1 MSGRSLAPRSRAARN
16 HGSSRRRRRRSA
28 GRAARPAPRVPR
40 ALAQKPPGSGRP
52 WLRAGGHRRERW
64 VLPEERDPAAPEARR
79 REGRRPRA
87 AELEAA
93 PGGKLGGMEAERA
106 ARPRVPAQSPRAAGP
121 RTPAESLQAR
131 APWTRA
137 GSRQARAPTTGVPDS
152 EGGQRTAKPEQRT
165 AESDLHQ
172 DPSRLAAESERWA
185 AESERWAQAWTA
197 PAVALEQEPRVG
209 RSTMHAPR

>member
-87 AELEAA
+87 AELEEA

-106 ARPRVPAQSPRAAGP
+106 LRPRVPAQSPRAAGP
-121 RTPAESLQAR
+121 R
-131 APWTRA
+131 TRA

-152 EGGQRTAKPEQRT
+152 EAGQRTAKREQRT
-165 AESDLHQ
+165 AESDLRQ
-172 DPSRLAAESERWA
+172 DPSRSAAESERWA

-209 RSTMHAPR
+209 RSTTRAPR